1 MEPINERIR
10 ELRKTLGM
18 NQSDFGKIL
27 GISKSG
33 VCDLEAGRRKVQD
46 SHIAM
51 LKDWRE
57 KGFAINEK
65 WIRTGQGKM
74 FTKLSLDK
82 MLSDISFGNDEFIKD
97 FIEVYMDLD
106 TSSRTA
112 LKEIMYK
119 MAEKMMSKKEQE
131 D

>member
-1 MEPINERIR
+1 
-10 ELRKTLGM
+10 
-18 NQSDFGKIL
+18 
-27 GISKSG
+27 
-33 VCDLEAGRRKVQD
+33 
-46 SHIAM
+46 
-51 LKDWRE
+51 
-57 KGFAINEK
+57 
-65 WIRTGQGKM
+65 M